1 MWVGDA
7 DELAQVRW
15 VLTRAELDELLP
27 GMYQARARLPRA
39 CSRVLRC
46 CFEGR
51 ALAAPDPRRVP
62 GKVSPPRRPTRRADR
77 PPFLDTMR
85 TAGEIGTSMQF
96 RRGEW

>member
-27 GMYQARARLPRA
+27 GMYQARARLPSA

-51 ALAAPDPRRVP
+51 ALAAPDPGEFPERCPLPADPPEGMTGHRSWTLCGQP
-62 GKVSPPRRPTRRADR
+62 GNDR
-77 PPFLDTMR
+77 SVY
-85 TAGEIGTSMQF
+85 AAQEG
-96 RRGEW
+96 